1 MARPPAIIRL
11 TDEEKAILR
20 EWRDADPAERQ
31 LAERANIILMSS
43 EGYTLEQIAGQLDTR
58 PARVSKWR
66 QRFAQQRLF
75 GLSDHHRAGAPARY
89 NGHTESRL
97 LALLKQPPPNGHTQ
111 WTGGLLAA
119 SLGDVSADQVW
130 RILRRHD
137 IRLSRQ
143 HSWSISTAPEFT
155 PRAADIVGLYLNP
168 PESALVLC
176 VGENPAVQGW
186 DGAKGYVR
194 LTNGKAARNLSEESD
209 GTTTISAALDVII
222 EQVQA
227 GHTQHRCRRQ
237 FLDFMNDVVAF
248 RPSQTIHVILSSLN
262 TRKAKWDRWLR
273 EHPRVFLHSTPTYL
287 SWLNQVECWFSIL
300 SRAERSQIS
309 LTPERQLRE
318 GIESF
323 AQAYTQNA
331 IPFEW
336 LKVLASGAVPEE
348 AYS

>member
-11 TDEEKAILR
+11 TAEEEAILR
-20 EWRDADPAERQ
+20 EWCGAEPGERQ
-31 LAERANIILMSS
+31 LAERANIVLMSS
-43 EGYTLEQIAGQLDTR
+43 RGYTLEQIAAQLDTR

-75 GLSDHHRAGAPARY
+75 GLSDRHRAGAPARY
-89 NGHTESRL
+89 DSLTESRL
-97 LALLKQPPPNGHTQ
+97 LALLKQPAPNGHTQ

-155 PRAADIVGLYLNP
+155 PKAADIVGLYLNP

-176 VGENPAVQGW
+176 VGENPAIQGS
-186 DGAKGYVR
+186 DGATEYVR
-194 LTNGKAARNLSEESD
+194 LTNGKAARNLSGESD

-237 FLDFMNDVVAF
+237 FLDFMNDIVAY
-248 RPSQTIHVILSSLN
+248 RRAQTIHVILSSLN

-287 SWLNQVECWFSIL
+287 SWLNQVECWVSIL
-300 SRAERSQIS
+300 SRTEHSQIT

-323 AQAYTQNA
+323 AQVYTENA
-331 IPFEW
+331 TPFEW
-336 LKVLASGAVPEE
+336 LKVLTNGSVPEE